1 MNEKSGNTTISRKT
15 ILRQGSRI
23 WFTREN
29 ERRFYFYLTIIMLI
43 VGILY
48 RIGVM

>member
-1 MNEKSGNTTISRKT
+1 MNLTSGDTTISRKA
-15 ILRQGSRI
+15 LFRQGSRI

-43 VGILY
+43 IGILY
-48 RIGVM
+48 KIGVI